1 LSCRRCCRRRGS
13 ACIDNGTYDFNSSF
27 N

>member
-13 ACIDNGTYDFNSSF
+13 ACIDNGTYDFNSCF